1 MKVYHSVDEVPEI
14 KNPVITL
21 GTFDGVHLGH
31 QEIINFLNESAQK
44 VDGESVLFT
53 FHPHPRMVLHPDDHN
68 LELIQ
73 NIDQRIKRL
82 EEAGV
87 QHLILHPFTREFAKQ
102 SATEFVR
109 NILVNKLNVKVL
121 TIGYNHHFGKNREG
135 NIELLRELGPVY
147 NFEVQEIPAMR
158 HGDLSI
164 SSTKI
169 RRAIKDGDITKANA
183 FLGNPFCFEG
193 EVKSGDKIGSKI
205 GFPTANIGAVDETQ
219 IIPAVGVYAVN
230 IKVGAEMY
238 QGMMNIGYRPTVS
251 NESEKRIEVNIF
263 DFSDDIYGTKL
274 EIYVIGRIR
283 DEQSFSSIDELKDQ
297 LGKDEINSKRIL
309 DKSPVRV

>member
-31 QEIINFLNESAQK
+31 QKIIQFLNESAEK

-73 NIDQRIKRL
+73 SIAQRTKRL
-82 EEAGV
+82 EESGID
-87 QHLILHPFTREFAKQ
+87 HLILHPFTLDFAKQ
-102 SATEFVR
+102 TATEFVR
-109 NILVNKLNVKVL
+109 NVLVNKLNVKVL

-135 NIELLRELGPVY
+135 NIELLQELAEVY
-147 NFEVQEIPAMR
+147 NFEVQEIPALR

-183 FLGNPFCFEG
+183 FLGHAFCFEG
-193 EVKSGDKIGSKI
+193 IVKSGDKIGSKI
-205 GFPTANIGAVDETQ
+205 GYPTANIGSIEETQ
-219 IIPAVGVYAVN
+219 LIPAIGVYAVSVC
-230 IKVGAEMY
+230 IGGTQY
-238 QGMMNIGYRPTVS
+238 GGMMNIGFRPTIT
-251 NESEKRIEVNIF
+251 EDSERRIEIHIF
-263 DFSDDIYGTKL
+263 DFDQDIYGTKL
-274 EIYVIGRIR
+274 EISVIARIR
-283 DEQSFSSIDELKDQ
+283 DEQSFSSVDELKEQ
-297 LGKDEINSKRIL
+297 LSKDEINTIRIL
-309 DKSPVRV
+309 DQSAVRV